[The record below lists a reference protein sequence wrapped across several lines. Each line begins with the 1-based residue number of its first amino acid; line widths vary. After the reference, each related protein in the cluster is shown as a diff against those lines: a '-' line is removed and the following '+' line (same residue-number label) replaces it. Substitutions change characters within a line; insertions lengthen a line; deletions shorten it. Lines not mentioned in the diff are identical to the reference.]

1 MVRIGSS
8 FNLTCIIKYFYLAI
22 LTEGT
27 DLPRVDC
34 ILLARRTCSEP
45 LFQQML
51 GRGSRLH
58 EDKQDC
64 LVIDFQTNFERL
76 FDGMMTSQDDLDES
90 VNSKK
95 KVVKKSAGKNAK
107 KEVGADKYGL
117 W

>member
-1 MVRIGSS
+1 
-8 FNLTCIIKYFYLAI
+8 
-22 LTEGT
+22 
-27 DLPRVDC
+27 
-34 ILLARRTCSEP
+34 
-45 LFQQML
+45 ML

-76 FDGMMTSQDDLDES
+76 FDDMMTGQDDLDES

-107 KEVGADKYGL
+107 EEVGADKYGL
-117 W
+117 WQLILLINVLLTPYYFLQKMTLLLLIITRTCNI

>member
-1 MVRIGSS
+1 
-8 FNLTCIIKYFYLAI
+8 
-22 LTEGT
+22 
-27 DLPRVDC
+27 
-34 ILLARRTCSEP
+34 
-45 LFQQML
+45 ML